1 MCPSLRIYS
10 SCNYIKTTNL
20 KQIVQGG
27 GDEHHVLTTP
37 SGQLLSLMSQ
47 HAAAAGGGGGG
58 GGGFVLPLKPRP
70 PKFSSVLNDYM
81 GACLE
86 ENCTIGE
93 LASICSRFYS
103 IDMCCVW

>member
-1 MCPSLRIYS
+1 MCPSLLQIYS
-10 SCNYIKTTNL
+10 SCNYIKTTNFT
-20 KQIVQGG
+20 QIVQGG

-58 GGGFVLPLKPRP
+58 FGLPLKPRP

-81 GACLE
+81 GACLD

-93 LASICSRFYS
+93 LAGTT
-103 IDMCCVW
+103 